1 MATFSFEQVL
11 AEIDRQAPIFGIKP
25 EFAKAL
31 AVAENTDKPD
41 AAFPSYVS
49 GKTVS
54 PAGAQGVMQVM
65 PDTAEGLKKVGLLP
79 PTWKYD
85 PANLTTQVQA
95 GLAAMADHRSR
106 MKNPDDVL
114 EFAAGYN
121 GSPAVHKAY
130 LRGDLTKLPTE
141 MQGYLQKV
149 RAAATKFGVPT
160 MDAQMTPT
168 ASTPATGAPT
178 GVTTTTRRSV
188 SDPAALQDYLS
199 SATGIIAPGG
209 VIDKTIASVV
219 GFGKQRADA
228 AAGVKTAIA
237 EAGAAAGTEAAT
249 KAAVEAAAATRRAGI
264 LTAANLNPD
273 MVGNEMVRTVD
284 TIYKTDD
291 ALAQMRPEIDARM
304 AVGFFDNPLEWLVNQ
319 TRLPGMV
326 EQYNSVAR
334 TQNVAVDKFK
344 TLQNIASSQQS
355 ISTSMDADLI
365 SQAAKASAAATAAKA
380 AAELKKVDYET
391 VGADIRDAL
400 TIAQLEGNRAQVAA
414 SILSNT
420 RETKVIREGES
431 AQEAARRQEQETV
444 DAANRVIV
452 AAGGNPIPSY
462 AAYKTL
468 STRERDIIQSAVN
481 NGKFGRDFAESF
493 MFVKDKGNYETLARQ
508 GGAAVR
514 NWTQATN
521 VKAAQLVDFEA
532 AKPENRGKKL
542 DKEKMMLEALNTVQS
557 KYQQEAANDM
567 RTAEDSNP
575 MKLSYVTLAKLPELA
590 NNPMAIFI
598 NTYGPQGK
606 EPQFQKIDEQYVLSR
621 FAASVKDG
629 TMKMPDAVAAIN
641 EFYKV
646 ATAKQAQLTAW
657 PMFGLEKP
665 SKMYAV
671 KLPEFG
677 IPNTVDLGNAG
688 QVENLLTYKIARDFR
703 AQSAI
708 MFGRGG
714 SLQRAEN
721 DAALRQQQTKTVNST
736 AMVP

>member
-31 AVAENTDKPD
+31 AVAENTGKPGQT
-41 AAFPSYVS
+41 PGNVS

-54 PAGAQGVMQVM
+54 PAGAQGVLQVM
-65 PDTAEGLKKVGLLP
+65 PATAEGLKKAGRLP
-79 PTWKYD
+79 ENWTYD
-85 PANLTTQVQA
+85 PTNLTSQVQA
-95 GLAAMADHRSR
+95 GLAVMADMRTR
-106 MKNPDDVL
+106 MKNPDDIL
-114 EFAAGYN
+114 ELASYYN
-121 GSPAVHKAY
+121 GGTSGHNKYKAGDFKTMNPETRDY
-130 LRGDLTKLPTE
+130 LP
-141 MQGYLQKV
+141 KV
-149 RAAATKFGVPT
+149 QAAATKFGVPT
-160 MDAQMTPT
+160 MDTQMTPT

-209 VIDKTIASVV
+209 VIDQTIASVV
-219 GFGKQRADA
+219 GFGQQRADA

-291 ALAQMRPEIDARM
+291 ALAQLRPEIDARM

-365 SQAAKASAAATAAKA
+365 AQAGKAAAAATAAKA

-444 DAANRVIV
+444 DAANRMIV

-493 MFVKDKGNYETLARQ
+493 MFVKDKGNYTTLAER
-508 GGAAVR
+508 GGAVIR

-521 VKAAQLVDFEA
+521 VKASQLVDFEA

-606 EPQFQKIDEQYVLSR
+606 EPRFQKIDEQYVLSR
-621 FAASVKDG
+621 FAASVGSG
-629 TMKMPDAVAAIN
+629 TMKMPEAVAAIN
-641 EFYKV
+641 EFYKIGTQRQ
-646 ATAKQAQLTAW
+646 ATLTNWAL
-657 PMFGLEKP
+657 FGLEKP

-677 IPNTVDLGNAG
+677 IASTVDLGNAA
-688 QVENLLTYKIARDFR
+688 QVENLLTYKVVKDFR
-703 AQSAI
+703 VANADPALGAAGI
-708 MFGRGG
+708 LGRTMTNTQVPN
-714 SLQRAEN
+714 LQQKAV
-721 DAALRQQQTKTVNST
+721 DST
-736 AMVP
+736 QMVP